1 MPRTSA
7 HSPFQIP
14 LAKAPDTACSC
25 IGLFSLLGVL
35 CLGWVL
41 GLLLVW
47 DSNSWIDRSHAA
59 AYSRSLA
66 VPDSARESTRHRV
79 LVIWHL
85 SLAGGSVTEL
95 GAWAVA
101 SLGRQ

>member
-7 HSPFQIP
+7 HSPFRIP

-35 CLGWVL
+35 CLGWEL
-41 GLLLVW
+41 GLLLVR
-47 DSNSWIDRSHAA
+47 DTSSWIARSHAA
-59 AYSRSLA
+59 AHFRSLA

-79 LVIWHL
+79 LVIWTL
-85 SLAGGSVTEL
+85 FLAGGSVTGLSTWAANL
-95 GAWAVA
+95 GHH
-101 SLGRQ
+101 